1 MMHEDYYEHMN
12 FSITE
17 EIEKYATE
25 IALKESRYLFTRRE
39 RKHQYAYCTHCH
51 VEYESF
57 GLRHSEL
64 EQCPKCKS
72 YCTVKASGRSRKYM
86 FDEGYFTY
94 YEKSVKDPTVITA
107 KGIHAF
113 RDYRGDYKNIKTK
126 YWIEAVYIFQMGDSR
141 MFKSDYFRRDSFYK
155 CSSVHSLINY
165 LENKTY
171 IKSTCYSRESISN
184 VVEGTPFQYSTWE
197 QYSDDDMV
205 RFFSLYSKYP
215 CIEQLTKVD
224 CNEIVESK
232 LYGNKTYSAIN
243 WRGKTIFKI
252 LRITKKDLK
261 EIRATNVSITP
272 LFLRLYQIS
281 KKDKSNL
288 AIAELKSIERSY
300 GLYFS
305 ELQSML
311 QYASLKKVNDYIKR
325 QYDNKGKKSR
335 YYSQHYVLTDWKD
348 YIADCIKLGMNVSKE
363 SVLFPKNLHSAHQ
376 NTIKQIKL
384 KADEE
389 LNKKIKQRITDVNK
403 QYAFKFGGLLI
414 RAAESSNELIA
425 EGEALS
431 HCVGTYTDRYAR
443 GETNILVIRK
453 ETEADKPF
461 YTMEIRNNEIIQVRG
476 KRNCKPTENVEA
488 LIEAFKDVKLQ
499 KKKDKIKIPA

>member
-1 MMHEDYYEHMN
+1 MHEEYFEHVN
-12 FSITE
+12 FLITE
-17 EIEKYATE
+17 EIEKYANET
-25 IALKESRYLFTRRE
+25 ALKESRYLFTRRE
-39 RKHQYAYCTHCH
+39 GKHQYAYCTHCH
-51 VEYESF
+51 AEYESF
-57 GLRHSEL
+57 GLRHNEL

-86 FDEGYFTY
+86 FDEAYFTY
-94 YEKSVKDPTVITA
+94 YEKSPKDPTVITA

-113 RDYRGDYKNIKTK
+113 RDYRGEYRNLKTK
-126 YWIEAVYIFQMGDSR
+126 YWTEAVYIFQMGSSI
-141 MFKSDYFRRDSFYK
+141 MFKSEYFRRDSFYK
-155 CSSVHSLINY
+155 CSTVYSLLSN
-165 LENKTY
+165 LENKSY
-171 IKSTCYSRESISN
+171 IKSTCYSRESICK

-197 QYSDDDMV
+197 QYRDDDMV
-205 RFFSLYSKYP
+205 EFFSLYSKYP

-224 CNEIVESK
+224 CKDIVESK
-232 LYGNKTYSAIN
+232 LYGHKTYSAIN

-261 EIRATNVSITP
+261 ELRAANAGITP

-305 ELQSML
+305 ELQAML
-311 QYASLKKVNDYIKR
+311 KHASLKKINDYIKR
-325 QYDNKGKKSR
+325 QYENKGKKSP
-335 YYSQHYVLTDWKD
+335 YYSQYYVLNDWKD

-363 SVLFPKNLHSAHQ
+363 NVLFPKNLHTAHQ

-389 LNKKIKQRITDVNK
+389 LNKKIKLRITDVNK
-403 QYAFKFGGLLI
+403 QYAIKFGGLVI

-453 ETEADKPF
+453 EIEADKPF

-476 KRNCKPTENVEA
+476 KRNCKPTEEVEA
-488 LIEAFKDVKLQ
+488 LIEVFKAKKLT
-499 KKKDKIKIPA
+499 KNRNKIKVPA